1 MAMSVFRAALRETL
15 RAVPLAPAAAL
26 VAAAVFAGAA
36 AAQDVTLKFSHFLGP
51 QSFFERDVAQPWKK
65 RVEEKSGGKV
75 KVEVFHGGTPMG
87 GVTKQASQV
96 KEGAVDVAL
105 GLRGAEGDR
114 FPGTSVIE
122 LPFLIKDSASGSKA
136 LWDLYKSGALDAEYK
151 DYKVLALFVHD
162 PGLIHTT
169 KTRVAALADLKGL
182 KLRVPNKTVA
192 AALTHAGAVPVVL
205 QVNEVMP
212 AVEKGE
218 LDGIVTNWANPLPK
232 FNDHMKNH
240 TDLKFYTSA
249 FFIVMNKAKYESL
262 PAEAKAAVDA
272 AAGDT
277 LVAELG
283 QLWNKWAEPVRKG
296 ADAPGHSV
304 IAPDAAAMA
313 AWREGLA
320 PVTEKYLDELAKT
333 FPGAREAYRKVAEL
347 AGR

>member
-1 MAMSVFRAALRETL
+1 MSAFRSTLHAFSLALAAS
-15 RAVPLAPAAAL
+15 A
-26 VAAAVFAGAA
+26 FAGAA
-36 AAQDVTLKFSHFLGP
+36 AAQEVTLKFSHFLGP

-75 KVEVFHGGTPMG
+75 KVEVFNASSPLG

-122 LPFLIKDSASGSKA
+122 LPFLIRDSASGSQA
-136 LWDLYKSGALDAEYK
+136 LWALFKSGALEAEYK

-169 KTRVAALADLKGL
+169 KTRVASLADLKGMR
-182 KLRVPNKTVA
+182 LRVPNKTVA
-192 AALTHAGAVPVVL
+192 AALQHAGAVPVVL

-212 AVEKGE
+212 AVVKGE
-218 LDGIVTNWANPLPK
+218 LDGIVTNWANPLPD

-262 PAEAKAAVDA
+262 PAEVRAAVDGLLA
-272 AAGDT
+272 SVMPAPSSPSRGPPCFVGSTSSYIGCFFNT
-277 LVAELG
+277 LSGSAYEETSHWPEVCQEHNMIISVAESTISGLG
-283 QLWNKWAEPVRKG
+283 GMR
-296 ADAPGHSV
+296 
-304 IAPDAAAMA
+304 
-313 AWREGLA
+313 
-320 PVTEKYLDELAKT
+320 
-333 FPGAREAYRKVAEL
+333 F
-347 AGR
+347 

>member
-1 MAMSVFRAALRETL
+1 MPVFRF
-15 RAVPLAPAAAL
+15 APAMLAAAL
-26 VAAAVFAGAA
+26 ACACAVSA

-51 QSFFERDVAQPWKK
+51 QSFFERDVAQPWKQ
-65 RVEEKSGGKV
+65 RIEEKTGGKV
-75 KVEVFHGGTPMG
+75 KVEVFNASSPLG
-87 GVTKQASQV
+87 GVTKQATQV

-136 LWDLYKSGALDAEYK
+136 LWELYKSGALDAEYK
-151 DYKVLALFVHD
+151 DYKVLALWVHD

-169 KTRVAALADLKGL
+169 KTRVATLADLKGL
-182 KLRVPNKTVA
+182 RLRVPNKTVA
-192 AALTHAGAVPVVL
+192 AALTQAGAVPVVL

-218 LDGIVTNWANPLPK
+218 IDGIVTNWANPLPK

-249 FFIVMNKAKYESL
+249 FFILMNKAKYESL
-262 PAEAKAAVDA
+262 PAAARAAVDA
-272 AAGDT
+272 LSGDAW
-277 LVAELG
+277 VAELG
-283 QLWNKWAEPVRKG
+283 TLWNKWAEPVRKG
-296 ADAPGHSV
+296 ADAPGHAV
-304 IAPDAAAMA
+304 IAPDAAAMT
-313 AWREGLA
+313 AWRQGLA

-333 FPGAREAYRKVAEL
+333 FSGAKEAYKKVAEA

>member
-1 MAMSVFRAALRETL
+1 MPMFRSMRAAL
-15 RAVPLAPAAAL
+15 AAAL
-26 VAAAVFAGAA
+26 TFAFAAGA

-51 QSFFERDVAQPWKK
+51 TSFFERDVAQPWKK
-65 RVEEKSGGKV
+65 AIEEKSGGKV
-75 KVEVFHGGTPMG
+75 KVEVFNASSPLG
-87 GVTKQASQV
+87 GVTKQATQV

-122 LPFLIKDSASGSKA
+122 LPFLIKDSASGSNA
-136 LWDLYKSGALDAEYK
+136 LWALYKSGALDAEYK
-151 DYKVLALFVHD
+151 DYKVLALWVHD

-169 KTRVAALADLKGL
+169 KTRVTTLADLKGL
-182 KLRVPNKTVA
+182 KLRVPNRTVA

-249 FFIVMNKAKYESL
+249 FFILMNKAKYESL
-262 PAEAKAAVDA
+262 PAEARAAVDA
-272 AAGDT
+272 LSGDT
-277 LVAELG
+277 WVAELG
-283 QLWNKWAEPVRKG
+283 TLWNKWAEPVRKG
-296 ADAPGHSV
+296 ADAPGHAV

-313 AWREGLA
+313 AWRQGLA

-333 FPGAREAYRKVAEL
+333 FPGAKEAYRKMVEL
-347 AGR
+347 TAR